1 MVWGMDVDKVEC
13 VQQPLWSL
21 TERNLASWLLAA
33 PDVRGAGSSHGS
45 GAMKAPQQDTNEHE

>member
-1 MVWGMDVDKVEC
+1 MDVDKVEC